1 MKIIGL
7 LGGTSWPST
16 ISYYENL
23 NRLAQ
28 QRLGGVH
35 SARLLLY
42 SIDYHAIKSQYQGGW
57 HNIPA
62 LLAAEILSF
71 LERRPD
77 CLIICNNTLHKAYD
91 LIEAELGINI
101 PVFHAG
107 RLAAT
112 DAKQRGMKIILL
124 LGTAFTMEDGFFAR
138 YFEEQ
143 GITVIVPSP
152 EDRKQIQAMQTE
164 LAAGK
169 MHPSYES
176 AFQEIIKRYPQA
188 EAAVLACTELPLVIN
203 EQNSPLPLINPVDC
217 QCMAAAEFAF
227 VD

>member
-1 MKIIGL
+1 MKLIGL

-57 HNIPA
+57 QNIPA
-62 LLAAEILSF
+62 LLADEIRSF
-71 LERRPD
+71 IERRPD

-91 LIEAELGINI
+91 MIEAELSIGI

-107 RLAAT
+107 RLAAS
-112 DAKQRGMKIILL
+112 DAKQRGMKTVLL

-138 YFEEQ
+138 YFEAQ
-143 GITVIVPSP
+143 DIAVVIPSAD
-152 EDRKQIQAMQTE
+152 DRKQIQTMQTE

-169 MHPSYES
+169 VHPSYQ
-176 AFQEIIKRYPQA
+176 AVFQNILKRYPQA
-188 EAAVLACTELPLVIN
+188 EAAVLACTELPLVVN
-203 EQNSPLPLINPVDC
+203 EANSPLPLINPVDC
-217 QCMAAAEFAF
+217 QCTAAADFAF
-227 VD
+227 GI